1 MVKHV
6 ISLIC
11 LSVLSVGFQAR
22 ADNEPPRPTL
32 TLTPAVVSATL
43 QPGQAWTQSLRMS
56 NFTGGKFRFDVEV
69 QDVVVR
75 NGVRTYA
82 PAGELESSIAATAV
96 VTPRSLEILPQEQGS
111 VTVTLTV
118 PRETRLRAVVIYFRG
133 RLEKPEDDGTV
144 GLGASLGALIT
155 FQLSNEFALKAGPF
169 STTPQTEAANQVIS
183 HQLTNEGPEVIV
195 PRGATVILDAS
206 GRSVAK
212 ATFPTQRFLPGE
224 SLTVSATSPI
234 QLKTGHYRAVS
245 SFEFNSRVFTADGEF
260 SVP

>member
-1 MVKHV
+1 MVKRV
-6 ISLIC
+6 FSLVC
-11 LSVLSVGFQAR
+11 LSVLSVGFAAR

-32 TLTPAVVSATL
+32 TLTPAVVATTL

-69 QDVVVR
+69 QDVVVK

-96 VTPRSLEILPQEQGS
+96 VTPRSLEILPQEQGN

-118 PRETRLRAVVIYFRG
+118 PRDTRLRAVVIYFRG
-133 RLEKPEDDGTV
+133 KLEKPEDGTV

-155 FQLSNEFALKAGPF
+155 FQLSNEFALKAEAF

-183 HQLTNEGPEVIV
+183 HQLTNAGPEVIV
-195 PRGATVILDAS
+195 PKGATVILDES

-224 SLTVSATSPI
+224 SLRVSATSPI